1 MHQRW
6 FMWFVGYNPSSA
18 RKIEKLKL
26 HSSHLL
32 SEIDRTLEL
41 GSIHRHLIQ
50 LKSETSDISG
60 WIQLL
65 HMRVVWS
72 ESDRQFQEILN
83 SEGISGK
90 SVSDWRENC
99 KCGGKLSTHFSLI
112 RIKKQMFAS
121 LTFHIEMLKNW
132 KSSIAHF
139 DFHRFSNFF
148 FLLAASHLQ
157 FSFLCFRRRW
167 FPIAAL
173 SVFPPAHNHE
183 ITKASNL
190 KRFLS
195 SLHIGVH
202 CTEIK
207 MEN

>member
-1 MHQRW
+1 
-6 FMWFVGYNPSSA
+6 
-18 RKIEKLKL
+18 
-26 HSSHLL
+26 
-32 SEIDRTLEL
+32 
-41 GSIHRHLIQ
+41 
-50 LKSETSDISG
+50 
-60 WIQLL
+60 
-65 HMRVVWS
+65 MRVVWS

-183 ITKASNL
+183 IAKASNF

-195 SLHIGVH
+195 SLHIGAH

-207 MEN
+207 MENIFRVAFYCWLRERYDIVEKIKAFKFGCGYDFLCCALWR